1 MQDTCSR
8 VHSHGHAPAGCM
20 QGACLACL
28 VLAVRAHRERLR
40 VCLQLARLR
49 ARNARA
55 HTVTCAYALRFLPS
69 VRCLCARPQCGV
81 LSPRA
86 RQTTS
91 FTCWS
96 VVSLYRILSRFS
108 FDSSS
113 SSSSGSNVSST
124 KSAAPACPAVA
135 APAER
140 SAADRTPAA
149 PTAKPAAWR
158 THAAPARGA
167 APRPLRAAPWS
178 WKESVLGAS
187 DRARSSRRP
196 AQHHPRAKLSRG
208 DGATTMRGGVRAV
221 HVASR
226 PHTPPRTPPA
236 PRIACR
242 THATLRP
249 SHNSPL
255 PAPAHAGPRVLAGF
269 ATRVSRP
276 SAGTRD
282 VTNHNAL
289 SVL

>member
-28 VLAVRAHRERLR
+28 VLVRAHRERLR

-124 KSAAPACPAVA
+124 KSAAPACTAVA

-140 SAADRTPAA
+140 SAADRTPRGAHRKARRLAHARRTRAGRRAEASQGSALELEGVGARRERQCQEQQEACSA
-149 PTAKPAAWR
+149 PPPGEAVTWR
-158 THAAPARGA
+158 WGNHDARRGASSPRREPSTHAAAHTARTTHRVPHA
-167 APRPLRAAPWS
+167 CH
-178 WKESVLGAS
+178 AS
-187 DRARSSRRP
+187 P
-196 AQHHPRAKLSRG
+196 FTQLS
-208 DGATTMRGGVRAV
+208 
-221 HVASR
+221 
-226 PHTPPRTPPA
+226 PPRTCPRGPP
-236 PRIACR
+236 C
-242 THATLRP
+242 
-249 SHNSPL
+249 
-255 PAPAHAGPRVLAGF
+255 AGGF
-269 ATRVSRP
+269 RHPGLSAR
-276 SAGTRD
+276 AGTRD

>member
-86 RQTTS
+86 RRTTS

-140 SAADRTPAA
+140 SAADRTPPRRPPQSPPPGA
-149 PTAKPAAWR
+149 R
-158 THAAPARGA
+158 TPHPRGA
-167 APRPLRAAPWS
+167 PRRGLSGQRPGAGRSRCSARATAPGAAGGLLSTTP
-178 WKESVLGAS
+178 G
-187 DRARSSRRP
+187 RSCHVEMG
-196 AQHHPRAKLSRG
+196 QPRCAAGCEQS
-208 DGATTMRGGVRAV
+208 TSRAV
-221 HVASR
+221 HTRRRAHRPHHASR
-226 PHTPPRTPPA
+226 AARMPRFALHTTLPSPHLPTRA
-236 PRIACR
+236 PVCW
-242 THATLRP
+242 
-249 SHNSPL
+249 
-255 PAPAHAGPRVLAGF
+255 
-269 ATRVSRP
+269 RVSVSPPGSLGPVLGR
-276 SAGTRD
+276 GT
-282 VTNHNAL
+282 
-289 SVL
+289 